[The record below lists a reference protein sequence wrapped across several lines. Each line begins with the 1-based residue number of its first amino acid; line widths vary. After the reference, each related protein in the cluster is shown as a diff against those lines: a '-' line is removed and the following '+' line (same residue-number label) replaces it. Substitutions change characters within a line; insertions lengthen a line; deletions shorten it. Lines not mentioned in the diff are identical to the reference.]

1 MPDTKNVFSLCS
13 CGATT
18 RSNLRAEGCEQE
30 KKSIFTDGLSVLDIF
45 GSNDFPYVIAA
56 PSWVIPGTV
65 AENCR
70 YLKGRVH
77 EVGLLFFETA
87 GSLAYTEEDLPA
99 DLAETGLSFHI
110 HHPLDLPWHEGA
122 DKIAQIMNVLSN
134 KAAHLNPAAHILHP
148 PKAGPQAGHLLS
160 DLAEK
165 LRETAIDPETVFI
178 ENIKENSLENNIKVI
193 RDCGFKVCLDLGHM
207 QAYSQQKLLDTEGI
221 WDLVKMLHLN
231 APGMGGRHESL
242 EKLDKQGV
250 KLLDCFFENF
260 IKGGTVTVEVFEQ
273 EGFFNSLQYLACRY
287 CVKC

>member
-1 MPDTKNVFSLCS
+1 MPDTKKVFSPCS
-13 CGATT
+13 CRATT
-18 RSNLRAEGCEQE
+18 CSHLKAEKSYQE
-30 KKSIFTDGLSVLDIF
+30 KKSLFTDGRSVFDIF
-45 GSNDFPYVIAA
+45 GSNDLPYVVAA

-70 YLKGRVH
+70 YLKGRVQ

-87 GSLAYTEEDLPA
+87 GSLAYTERDLPV

-122 DKIAQIMNVLSN
+122 DKIAQIMSILS
-134 KAAHLNPAAHILHP
+134 KKVSHLNPVAHILHP
-148 PKAGPQAGHLLS
+148 PKAGPHAENLLS

-165 LRETAIDPETVFI
+165 LREAAIDPENVFI
-178 ENIKENSLENNIKVI
+178 ENIKENSLKNNIEVI
-193 RDCGFKVCLDLGHM
+193 RDCGFNVCLDLGHM
-207 QAYSQQKLLDTEGI
+207 QAYDQHKLLDKEGI

-231 APGMGGRHESL
+231 GPGKGGRHESL

-260 IKGGTVTVEVFEQ
+260 IKGGTVTVEVFDQ
-273 EGFFNSLQYLACRY
+273 NGFFNSLQYLACRY
-287 CVKC
+287 CAVY